1 MLTSVRCFGLLLLIW
16 GTAASA
22 DAAALS
28 GATSR
33 PDYSVFVRGEPV
45 TLTFTAEG
53 LKVNETGVTLA
64 VLIADADGQLRMK
77 TELPVAADAN
87 VKWKGEVEAPNQ
99 RIGYFHVT
107 ARLSSGEE
115 LPAVG
120 SRGAGFLSYMVVI
133 DPKERVRP
141 GEDAHFGMQGGFTTA
156 FDARPYLGIH
166 WILGGY
172 SWSREEADH
181 PGQFAQTRQ
190 KLRQQ
195 PDVKAQASRE
205 VERHL
210 GMLPLPTLLNRTP
223 KWAVTGGILFYTTG
237 VLKELDAWRNYCREV
252 GRAARED
259 YPHLKRHVYQIT
271 WEPVYPWGFPGK
283 EEDLI
288 RDYQVA
294 YPALHETDPSAFVI
308 GPTGA
313 GISAGDLA
321 WNERMLQKGLG
332 KFLDGY
338 SIHPYI
344 AQPPESHS
352 LTQNIRAL
360 KEMIRTYVGRD
371 LDLYGTEQGWP
382 TGADPLKERPQALW
396 LTRSYLIM
404 LGEGFKV
411 NIAFYFADYP
421 NELGYGFFHNLN
433 LKIPFGTNSVS
444 PKPMAASFAAMTM
457 LLEGHKSVGPIEW
470 LGRTAL
476 GYAYERAGK
485 VTLALWD
492 FADATGTTGEGPRTV
507 KIPVGAESVE
517 VIDWMGNGRTVPTP
531 GGTLALTLGP
541 APQYVRGVS
550 PGLWGAGAKR
560 PLALDPPTI
569 TVFPGDTVRLTARV
583 SAQKGRPL
591 NAALSC
597 EPDSELGLTTATVPA
612 RVAAGQQAILPLNLT
627 IPPDSPFGAF
637 PIRAKLEEKGE
648 LVGFASAMLRVR
660 EPFVVQRVS
669 PASGT
674 AITVVLRNNCRA
686 AAKGKAQL
694 RLRGVPDTMRKVP
707 FTLAPS
713 GTAELRG
720 DFAGAT
726 LDPSRVYA
734 LEVTLVDQSGATV
747 GGSFRAT
754 FPSAPWWAA
763 KPTIDGDLSDWSVVP
778 AISLHGR
785 ERVVRQPQL
794 YRGAPDLSAKVR
806 YAWDAEALYLAV
818 EVTDDVFL
826 QEREGF
832 NTWHDD
838 SLQLAFDTEP
848 GKVVSGAGN
857 VLAEAGQRTNSE
869 IDLALT
875 KGGPEAYRTIAPGA
889 SKLPVALIER
899 KALPLVI
906 VKREGGVTYEAAIP
920 WPTLGL
926 SAPPKPGAVLGVAL
940 TVNDSDDPKQ
950 LDPKAVGLFGG
961 ITPTKDPAQ
970 FGQMVLGAQ
979 AANGSASDSES
990 AEPRPPAALQ
1000 VHGFLGQSQRSSVI
1014 PSSGNPVP
1022 WTGCV
1027 GAMLD
1032 AKGKLWTVA
1041 GDSAYCFA
1049 AGKLE
1054 SAVPLPTGMRAMCG
1068 DGRRMVCVGHDDKLY
1083 TFDVETQK
1091 AAPLA
1096 DAKFGDG
1103 KGPRSLAL
1111 GTKGEIYAL
1120 GHDASVRGWS
1130 ARGSPKGEVLR
1141 AVPGKD
1147 WWYCSLGVDPTNG
1160 DFLLGSY
1167 YPDNKVYRFSADGK
1181 LVATHESKIGYA
1193 ALFAILNGEAWML
1206 NVGGAGSPAKKY
1218 ALDTHHSTLATISG
1232 GWAYYPT
1239 GLASDGEGGAWVACA
1254 QGLLHFDKK
1263 GRSTGERLGGLG
1275 DPGMVAAGPD
1285 GTVLVLVENNQRFA
1299 RLRAD
1304 EEPGTPFVSNA
1315 NEPWRVGNG
1324 WGGRAVGVAWDG
1336 NSYLVLDAG
1345 AKCLWRF
1352 DPDHTAWGEK
1362 PWMRLTKEGVL
1373 TTPRALAIGDVW
1385 AFVLDGE
1392 FLLRF
1397 SLTAPE
1403 QPPVPVPLPVSV
1415 KPTET
1420 VALAADED
1428 NFMYVATPKQVVS
1441 IDTTGRERWKTDES
1455 FTGIASLAADGGRV
1469 LVADRGAKR
1478 IVALEAATGNALT
1491 TLDSVGVHAGL
1502 DPTGIATNGKWM
1514 YVSDAGGR
1522 RVIRLRLE

>member
-87 VKWKGEVEAPNQ
+87 GKWKGEVEAPNQ

-550 PGLWGAGAKR
+550 PG
-560 PLALDPPTI
+560 
-569 TVFPGDTVRLTARV
+569 
-583 SAQKGRPL
+583 
-591 NAALSC
+591 
-597 EPDSELGLTTATVPA
+597 
-612 RVAAGQQAILPLNLT
+612 
-627 IPPDSPFGAF
+627 
-637 PIRAKLEEKGE
+637 
-648 LVGFASAMLRVR
+648 
-660 EPFVVQRVS
+660 
-669 PASGT
+669 
-674 AITVVLRNNCRA
+674 
-686 AAKGKAQL
+686 
-694 RLRGVPDTMRKVP
+694 
-707 FTLAPS
+707 
-713 GTAELRG
+713 
-720 DFAGAT
+720 
-726 LDPSRVYA
+726 
-734 LEVTLVDQSGATV
+734 
-747 GGSFRAT
+747 
-754 FPSAPWWAA
+754 
-763 KPTIDGDLSDWSVVP
+763 
-778 AISLHGR
+778 
-785 ERVVRQPQL
+785 
-794 YRGAPDLSAKVR
+794 
-806 YAWDAEALYLAV
+806 
-818 EVTDDVFL
+818 
-826 QEREGF
+826 
-832 NTWHDD
+832 
-838 SLQLAFDTEP
+838 
-848 GKVVSGAGN
+848 
-857 VLAEAGQRTNSE
+857 
-869 IDLALT
+869 
-875 KGGPEAYRTIAPGA
+875 
-889 SKLPVALIER
+889 
-899 KALPLVI
+899 
-906 VKREGGVTYEAAIP
+906 
-920 WPTLGL
+920 
-926 SAPPKPGAVLGVAL
+926 
-940 TVNDSDDPKQ
+940 
-950 LDPKAVGLFGG
+950 
-961 ITPTKDPAQ
+961 
-970 FGQMVLGAQ
+970 
-979 AANGSASDSES
+979 
-990 AEPRPPAALQ
+990 
-1000 VHGFLGQSQRSSVI
+1000 
-1014 PSSGNPVP
+1014 
-1022 WTGCV
+1022 
-1027 GAMLD
+1027 
-1032 AKGKLWTVA
+1032 
-1041 GDSAYCFA
+1041 
-1049 AGKLE
+1049 
-1054 SAVPLPTGMRAMCG
+1054 
-1068 DGRRMVCVGHDDKLY
+1068 
-1083 TFDVETQK
+1083 
-1091 AAPLA
+1091 
-1096 DAKFGDG
+1096 
-1103 KGPRSLAL
+1103 
-1111 GTKGEIYAL
+1111 
-1120 GHDASVRGWS
+1120 
-1130 ARGSPKGEVLR
+1130 
-1141 AVPGKD
+1141 
-1147 WWYCSLGVDPTNG
+1147 
-1160 DFLLGSY
+1160 
-1167 YPDNKVYRFSADGK
+1167 
-1181 LVATHESKIGYA
+1181 
-1193 ALFAILNGEAWML
+1193 
-1206 NVGGAGSPAKKY
+1206 
-1218 ALDTHHSTLATISG
+1218 
-1232 GWAYYPT
+1232 
-1239 GLASDGEGGAWVACA
+1239 
-1254 QGLLHFDKK
+1254 
-1263 GRSTGERLGGLG
+1263 
-1275 DPGMVAAGPD
+1275 
-1285 GTVLVLVENNQRFA
+1285 
-1299 RLRAD
+1299 
-1304 EEPGTPFVSNA
+1304 
-1315 NEPWRVGNG
+1315 
-1324 WGGRAVGVAWDG
+1324 
-1336 NSYLVLDAG
+1336 
-1345 AKCLWRF
+1345 
-1352 DPDHTAWGEK
+1352 
-1362 PWMRLTKEGVL
+1362 
-1373 TTPRALAIGDVW
+1373 
-1385 AFVLDGE
+1385 
-1392 FLLRF
+1392 
-1397 SLTAPE
+1397 
-1403 QPPVPVPLPVSV
+1403 
-1415 KPTET
+1415 
-1420 VALAADED
+1420 
-1428 NFMYVATPKQVVS
+1428 
-1441 IDTTGRERWKTDES
+1441 
-1455 FTGIASLAADGGRV
+1455 
-1469 LVADRGAKR
+1469 
-1478 IVALEAATGNALT
+1478 
-1491 TLDSVGVHAGL
+1491 
-1502 DPTGIATNGKWM
+1502 
-1514 YVSDAGGR
+1514 
-1522 RVIRLRLE
+1522 